1 MPWPSQA
8 AISTDSRELRAGAEA
23 GVPWGTSPANF
34 RGVCLGREQATL
46 QALPSLHR
54 VFLLGG
60 RAETPPSKLHFP
72 PSCRECFCGGKTS
85 RDSERVNAPRAEMSP
100 APRGPD
106 SVPQILTTLPRASPL
121 HPHCSPYTTFACP
134 GGAGMGSSWGNTNI
148 INHYTY

>member
-1 MPWPSQA
+1 M
-8 AISTDSRELRAGAEA
+8 

-46 QALPSLHR
+46 QALPSLRR

-72 PSCRECFCGGKTS
+72 PSCRECFCGGKAS

-100 APRGPD
+100 CSTGSRFRPADPD
-106 SVPQILTTLPRASPL
+106 HPPTGVTFTPALLPLYHICLPRRGWNGIL
-121 HPHCSPYTTFACP
+121 LGKHK
-134 GGAGMGSSWGNTNI
+134 
-148 INHYTY
+148 HY